1 MPLRKESSDA
11 YRGIRFMSERIRS
24 QEDFDR
30 LTSMKDKTVLIDFY
44 ADWCGPCKMISP
56 VIESIEAE
64 RDDVVVGKLNVDE
77 NIAIAQAF
85 RVVSIPTVLIYKNG
99 ENTGRI
105 VGFQTKED

>member
-1 MPLRKESSDA
+1 MIEKIKTRD
-11 YRGIRFMSERIRS
+11 
-24 QEDFDR
+24 DFDR

-64 RDDVVVGKLNVDE
+64 RDDIAVGKLNVDE
-77 NIAIAQAF
+77 NIAIAQEF
-85 RVVSIPTVLIYKNG
+85 RVVSIPTVLVYKNG

-105 VGFQTKED
+105 VGFQSKEEIEAQL

>member
-1 MPLRKESSDA
+1 MIEK
-11 YRGIRFMSERIRS
+11 IKTK
-24 QEDFDR
+24 EDFDR
-30 LTSMKDKTVLIDFY
+30 LTAMKDKTVLIDFY

-64 RDDVVVGKLNVDE
+64 WDNVVVGKLNVDE
-77 NIAIAQAF
+77 NIALAQAF

-105 VGFQTKED
+105 VGFQTKEEIEAQL